1 MDYIVY
7 AIPVF
12 LVMIFIEIVATI
24 LRKKDYYRLN
34 DAISSLSLG
43 MMSVSSG
50 ILTKVIE
57 VAIYTT
63 IFSFTAFFELSA
75 GDWWVWLFAWFFY
88 DLCFYWAHR
97 KSHEINIL
105 WAAHAIHH
113 QSEEYNLTTALR
125 QSSSKFLLSW
135 IFYMPLAF
143 IGVPPVVFFTVAL
156 LNLLYQF
163 WVHSRHIPKLGWY
176 ELFFVTPSNHRVHH
190 AKNKKYLDKNY
201 GGVFIIWDRMF
212 GTFVEE
218 QSEEEYEPIRYGTLK
233 PLRSWN
239 PVWANFQIYQSLW
252 ADAWAT
258 RSWKEKL
265 TLWFRK
271 TGYRPAD
278 VATPMKFPDIHGY
291 ENYNPEV
298 KSSLQWYSGIQF
310 ALLIIATTSLMAIY
324 HLTPLWFDILW
335 ISVLA
340 INLLITGWTLERPK
354 MVMKLEASRFGLSL
368 AALTLTSLLLPVN
381 PLFYIAGLAITLV
394 SLAAVHLSGI
404 SRVEPEP
411 AAQPQ
416 QML

>member
-7 AIPVF
+7 VIPVF
-12 LVMIFIEIVATI
+12 FLLIGIEVAATLV
-24 LRKKDYYRLN
+24 RKKNYYRLN
-34 DAISSLSLG
+34 DAINSLSLG
-43 MMSVSSG
+43 MLSVSTG
-50 ILTKVIE
+50 ILSRIVE
-57 VAIYTT
+57 VAIYST
-63 IFSFTAFFELSA
+63 IFSFTAFFELNA
-75 GDWWVWLFAWFFY
+75 GDWWVWLFTWFFY

-135 IFYMPLAF
+135 IFYMPLA
-143 IGVPPVVFFTVAL
+143 IVGVPPVVFFTVAL
-156 LNLLYQF
+156 VNLLYQF

-201 GGVFIIWDRMF
+201 GGVFIIWDRIF

-239 PVWANFQIYQSLW
+239 PVWANFQIYQGLW
-252 ADAWAT
+252 EDATAT
-258 RSWKEKL
+258 KSWREKL

-278 VATPMKFPDIHGY
+278 VASPMKFPDIHGY
-291 ENYNPEV
+291 ENYDPEV
-298 KSSLQWYSGIQF
+298 KSGLKWYSGVQF
-310 ALLIIATTSLMAIY
+310 SLLIIATTSLMAIY
-324 HLTPLWFDILW
+324 HLTPQWFDVLW
-335 ISVLA
+335 VSVLA
-340 INLLITGWTLERPK
+340 INLLITGWTLEKPQK
-354 MVMKLEASRFGLSL
+354 VMKLELTRFAITLSAL
-368 AALTLTSLLLPVN
+368 ALTSLMMPVASLFWIVASAVSILSLLIV
-381 PLFYIAGLAITLV
+381 YQ
-394 SLAAVHLSGI
+394 SDLS
-404 SRVEPEP
+404 SEAEVM
-411 AAQPQ
+411 PQ
-416 QML
+416 S